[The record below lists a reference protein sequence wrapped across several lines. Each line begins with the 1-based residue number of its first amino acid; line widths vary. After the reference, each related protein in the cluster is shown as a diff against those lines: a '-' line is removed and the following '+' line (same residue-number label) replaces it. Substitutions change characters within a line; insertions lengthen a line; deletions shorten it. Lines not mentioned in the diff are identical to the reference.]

1 MYTNNASRFK
11 TAFNCYVG
19 SHYRSQGNHFNRKI
33 VTYTIECENLARVLV
48 KFFAT
53 VREVTGVKNIEMDAG
68 TIGQL
73 LDSLQETF
81 GERFTQTV
89 INADTGKLKQFF
101 SCMING
107 KRIELLDG
115 YDTKLVDDDAV
126 ALFPPVGGG

>member
-1 MYTNNASRFK
+1 M
-11 TAFNCYVG
+11 
-19 SHYRSQGNHFNRKI
+19 
-33 VTYTIECENLARVLV
+33 

-53 VREVTGVKNIEMDAG
+53 VREVTGVKNIEMDAD

-73 LDSLQETF
+73 LVSLQETF

-89 INADTGKLKQFF
+89 IDPSTGELKQFF

-115 YDTKLVDDDAV
+115 YDTILVDDDAV

>member
-1 MYTNNASRFK
+1 MS
-11 TAFNCYVG
+11 
-19 SHYRSQGNHFNRKI
+19 

-53 VREVTGVKNIEMDAG
+53 VREVTGVKNIELDAN
-68 TIGQL
+68 TIREL
-73 LDSLQETF
+73 LDTLQATY
-81 GERFTQTV
+81 GKRFTETV
-89 INADTGKLKQFF
+89 IDPSTGNLKQFF

-115 YDTKLVDDDAV
+115 YDTELQDNDTV

>member
-1 MYTNNASRFK
+1 MYTNDASQFRNE
-11 TAFNCYVG
+11 FNFYVG
-19 SHYRSQGNHFNRKI
+19 SYYRSQGNYFNRKF
-33 VTYTIECENLARVLV
+33 VFYLIECVKLARVLV

-53 VREVTGVKNIEMDAG
+53 VREVTGVKNIEMDAD

-73 LDSLQETF
+73 LDNLQETF

-89 INADTGKLKQFF
+89 IDPDTGKLKQFF

-115 YDTKLVDDDAV
+115 YDTKLVDDYAV